1 MQKRA
6 LWWLVC
12 FSLNI
17 PAQYIYEANQDLFQ
31 LQKNANNFEGELAY
45 TVGDDQLSPSIDLTF
60 DFNFYGQTFDKVRLA
75 TNGCAHF
82 GLGTGNI
89 NYNNYCGD
97 FTPDPIGSQYTY
109 TMFPFWTDLIQD
121 SGSRIKS
128 WGDSTKMIL
137 GWYDMKEFGRNNT
150 DNSFEIILYPNHSFE
165 YRYDELDITNHDVI
179 IGEVGANSSQ
189 VYQYLFHDEC
199 NTGSTNSGS
208 CVSTNWNNTSSN
220 TLLEGGGSLYG
231 VGSGNGIDCS
241 NPLNDS
247 SCSGYADALLT
258 QQCNITQ
265 LYSQSCPNYWQAY
278 DQQQCDDDPQYAS
291 FCAGFRQEESVAFFN
306 EDNVDYGFIDEQEQ
320 FATGIFQ
327 DEHHHHGFEEPFE
340 IIEFFEEDMPFVFDD
355 FNEPQELF
363 GEPFRDEFEIFF
375 EPEPLPFIDDFR
387 GHDDFL
393 PQEDVFVEQFILQET
408 LFIED
413 FSEPEN
419 FLVINTIEELDD
431 WFEEERREHH
441 EEHRDEEQVAN
452 NDEPEEEF
460 REEIFE
466 EEAVEEVF
474 EELEEVF
481 AELEEEL
488 IADVE
493 EEIFAELDEIEEE
506 IDVTNTDASPSKS
519 KIIASNVIKNAL
531 NTASNSINY
540 GGGNSQ
546 GGSSATGTGGVSS
559 QGGNT
564 SSGGISTSSSP
575 SMSDQIASA
584 NAQNNQVLS
593 MSSGSNASVT
603 MSITPM
609 NVGDG
614 STQVVMADVQVQDM
628 QGQIDTA
635 VGGVMTQSEADQI
648 ADKII
653 AQNIQDQQEEMQ
665 QEQQSTGEYSD
676 ESSLVALIG
685 YVPQFNA
692 YTTYEI
698 PDQNVWY
705 SSQDIYGNITMN
717 DNIEAFYDYAST
729 NINNLQS
736 MMQNQPEIWR

>member
-1 MQKRA
+1 
-6 LWWLVC
+6 
-12 FSLNI
+12 
-17 PAQYIYEANQDLFQ
+17 
-31 LQKNANNFEGELAY
+31 
-45 TVGDDQLSPSIDLTF
+45 
-60 DFNFYGQTFDKVRLA
+60 
-75 TNGCAHF
+75 
-82 GLGTGNI
+82 
-89 NYNNYCGD
+89 
-97 FTPDPIGSQYTY
+97 
-109 TMFPFWTDLIQD
+109 MFPFWTDLIQD
-121 SGSRIKS
+121 SGSRMKS
-128 WGDSTKMIL
+128 WGDSTKMIF
-137 GWYDMKEFGRNNT
+137 GWYDMKEYGRNNT
-150 DNSFEIILYPNHSFE
+150 DNSFEVILYPNHSFE

-189 VYQYLFHDEC
+189 VYQYLFYDEC
-199 NTGSTNSGS
+199 NTGTTNSSS
-208 CVSTNWNNTSSN
+208 CVSTNWNDSSSN

-231 VGSGNGIDCS
+231 VGSGNSIDCS
-241 NPLNDS
+241 NPLNDT
-247 SCSGYADALLT
+247 SCSGYEQAYLT

-265 LYSQSCPNYWQAY
+265 LYSQSCPNYWEAY
-278 DQQQCDDDPQYAS
+278 DDQQCADDPQYAP
-291 FCAGFRQEESVAFFN
+291 FCAGYRQEESVAFF
-306 EDNVDYGFIDEQEQ
+306 DDSNVDYGFIDEQEQ
-320 FATGIFQ
+320 FATGNFDSTHDDQEFQ
-327 DEHHHHGFEEPFE
+327 DQFYVVEVYEEEMFVPYEEFDDHNDFFEEPFADE
-340 IIEFFEEDMPFVFDD
+340 VIVFFD
-355 FNEPQELF
+355 
-363 GEPFRDEFEIFF
+363 
-375 EPEPLPFIDDFR
+375 PEPLPFIDDFR

-408 LFIED
+408 LFVED
-413 FSEPEN
+413 FTEPEN

-431 WFEEERREHH
+431 WFEAEREEHH
-441 EEHRDEEQVAN
+441 EEHRDEEEVAQ

-460 REEIFE
+460 IEEIFE

-488 IADVE
+488 IADAE
-493 EEIFAELDEIEEE
+493 EEIFEELDEIEEE

-546 GGSSATGTGGVSS
+546 GSSSATGTGGVSS
-559 QGGNT
+559 QGGST

-603 MSITPM
+603 MTITPM
-609 NVGDG
+609 NTGDG

-685 YVPQFNA
+685 YVPQFSA
-692 YTTYEI
+692 YTSYEI

-717 DNIEAFYDYAST
+717 DNIEAFYDYART
-729 NINNLQS
+729 NINNLES
-736 MMQNQPEIWR
+736 MTKGQPQIWR

>member
-1 MQKRA
+1 MAETTLIIA
-6 LWWLVC
+6 LRV
-12 FSLNI
+12 
-17 PAQYIYEANQDLFQ
+17 
-31 LQKNANNFEGELAY
+31 
-45 TVGDDQLSPSIDLTF
+45 
-60 DFNFYGQTFDKVRLA
+60 
-75 TNGCAHF
+75 
-82 GLGTGNI
+82 
-89 NYNNYCGD
+89 
-97 FTPDPIGSQYTY
+97 
-109 TMFPFWTDLIQD
+109 
-121 SGSRIKS
+121 
-128 WGDSTKMIL
+128 
-137 GWYDMKEFGRNNT
+137 
-150 DNSFEIILYPNHSFE
+150 ILYPNHSFE

-199 NTGSTNSGS
+199 NTGTTNSSS

-265 LYSQSCPNYWQAY
+265 LYSQSCPNYWEAY
-278 DQQQCDDDPQYAS
+278 DDQQCDDDPQYAP
-291 FCAGFRQEESVAFFN
+291 FCAGYRQEESVAFF
-306 EDNVDYGFIDEQEQ
+306 DDTNVDYGFFDEQEQ
-320 FATGIFQ
+320 FATGNFDGSHDDQDFQ
-327 DEHHHHGFEEPFE
+327 DQFFVVEIFEEEMFLPFEEFDDHNDFFEEPFADE
-340 IIEFFEEDMPFVFDD
+340 VIVFFD
-355 FNEPQELF
+355 
-363 GEPFRDEFEIFF
+363 
-375 EPEPLPFIDDFR
+375 PEPLPFIDDFR

-408 LFIED
+408 LFVED

-431 WFEEERREHH
+431 WFEEERGEHH
-441 EEHRDEEQVAN
+441 EEHRDEEHVAH

-460 REEIFE
+460 IEEIFE

-474 EELEEVF
+474 EELEEAF

-488 IADVE
+488 IAERE
-493 EEIFAELDEIEEE
+493 EEIFEELDEIEEE

-519 KIIASNVIKNAL
+519 KVIALNVIKSAL
-531 NTASNSINY
+531 NTANNSTNY
-540 GGGNSQ
+540 GGGSSQ

-559 QGGNT
+559 QSGNT

-603 MSITPM
+603 MTITPM

-653 AQNIQDQQEEMQ
+653 AQNIEDQQEEMQ

-729 NINNLQS
+729 NINNLES
-736 MMQNQPEIWR
+736 MTKGQPQIWR

>member
-1 MQKRA
+1 MQKRIIWG
-6 LWWLVC
+6 LILLS
-12 FSLNI
+12 FNLHS
-17 PAQYIYEANQDLFQ
+17 QYIYEANQDLFQ

-45 TVGDDQLSPSIDLTF
+45 SVGDDQLSTNINLTF
-60 DFNFYGQTFDKVRLA
+60 DFTFYGQTFNSARVS
-75 TNGCAHF
+75 TNGCVHF
-82 GLGTGNI
+82 GLGSGNV
-89 NYNNYCGD
+89 NSNNYCAD
-97 FTPDPIGSQYTY
+97 YTPDPISTKAYTY
-109 TMFPFWTDLIQD
+109 TMFPFWTDLIRD
-121 SGSRIKS
+121 SNSRIKS
-128 WGDSTKMIL
+128 WGDNTKFIF
-137 GWYDMKEFGRNNT
+137 GFYDLREYNRNS
-150 DNSFEIILYPNHSFE
+150 DNSFEVILYPNNTFE
-165 YRYDELDITNHDVI
+165 YRYDELDIINHDVI
-179 IGEVGANSSQ
+179 IGEVGANSNQ

-199 NTGSTNSGS
+199 NVGTTNLSD
-208 CVSTNWNNTSSN
+208 CVTSDWNNTSSN

-231 VGSGNGIDCS
+231 VGSGNAIDCS
-241 NPLNDS
+241 NPLNNVL
-247 SCSGYADALLT
+247 CAGYADALL
-258 QQCNITQ
+258 QQNCNLDS
-265 LYSQSCPNYWQAY
+265 LYSTSCSGYQNAY
-278 DQQQCDDDPQYAS
+278 DQQHCDDDPQYAS
-291 FCAGFRQEESVAFFN
+291 FCVGFRQEESVAFFN
-306 EDNVDYGFIDEQEQ
+306 EDNVNYGFRDEQEQ
-320 FATGIFQ
+320 FATGIFE

-355 FNEPQELF
+355 FNEPQEVF
-363 GEPFRDEFEIFF
+363 GAPFREEIEIFF
-375 EPEPLPFIDDFR
+375 EPEPLPIFDDFR
-387 GHDDFL
+387 RNNDFL

-408 LFIED
+408 LFVED

-431 WFEEERREHH
+431 WFEEETRGHH
-441 EEHRDEEQVAN
+441 EEHRDEEHVAR
-452 NDEPEEEF
+452 NDEIEEEF

-493 EEIFAELDEIEEE
+493 EEIFEELDEIEEE

-519 KIIASNVIKNAL
+519 KVIALNVIKSAL
-531 NTASNSINY
+531 NTANNSTNY
-540 GGGNSQ
+540 GGSNSQ

-614 STQVVMADVQVQDM
+614 SSQVVMADVQVQDM

-653 AQNIQDQQEEMQ
+653 AQNIEEQQEEMQ

-692 YTTYEI
+692 YTSYEI

-717 DNIEAFYDYAST
+717 DNIEVFYDYAST

>member
-45 TVGDDQLSPSIDLTF
+45 EIGDDQLSTTINLPFTF
-60 DFNFYGQTFDKVRLA
+60 TFYNQQFDSVRLA
-75 TNGCAHF
+75 MNGCVHF

-89 NYNNYCGD
+89 NANNYCAD
-97 FTPDPIGSQYTY
+97 YTPDPLTTKNYTY
-109 TMFPFWTDLIQD
+109 TMFPFWTDLIRD
-121 SGSRIKS
+121 NNSRVKS
-128 WGDSTKMIL
+128 WGDNTKMIL
-137 GWYDMKEFGRNNT
+137 GFYDVREYNRAS
-150 DNSFEIILYPNHSFE
+150 DNSFEVILYPNNTFE
-165 YRYDELDITNHDVI
+165 YRYDELDIINHDVL
-179 IGEVGANSSQ
+179 IGEIGANTNES
-189 VYQYLFHDEC
+189 YTYLFHDEC
-199 NTGSTNSGS
+199 NTGTTNSSS

-247 SCSGYADALLT
+247 SCTGYADALLN
-258 QQCNITQ
+258 QECNITQ

-291 FCAGFRQEESVAFFN
+291 FCVGFRQEESVAFFN
-306 EDNVDYGFIDEQEQ
+306 EDNVNYGFRDEQEQ
-320 FATGIFQ
+320 FATGIFE

-355 FNEPQELF
+355 FNEPQEVF
-363 GEPFRDEFEIFF
+363 GEPFREEFEIFF
-375 EPEPLPFIDDFR
+375 EPEPLPIFDDFR
-387 GHDDFL
+387 RNNDFL

-408 LFIED
+408 LFVED

-431 WFEEERREHH
+431 WFEEETRGHH
-441 EEHRDEEQVAN
+441 EEHRDEEHVAR
-452 NDEPEEEF
+452 NDEIEEEF

-493 EEIFAELDEIEEE
+493 EEIFEELDEIEEE

-519 KIIASNVIKNAL
+519 KVIALNVIKSAL
-531 NTASNSINY
+531 NTANNSTNY
-540 GGGNSQ
+540 GGSNSQ

-614 STQVVMADVQVQDM
+614 SSQVVMADVQVQDM

-653 AQNIQDQQEEMQ
+653 AQNIEEQQEEMQ

-692 YTTYEI
+692 YTSYEI

-717 DNIEAFYDYAST
+717 DNIEVFYDYAST